1 MVYERLGIK
10 KYGMERKN
18 TVLKKNAEKKK
29 ENQADIR
36 KYCRFFI

>member
-10 KYGMERKN
+10 KVWDGKKEYCSEKN
-18 TVLKKNAEKKK
+18 PEKKK

>member
-1 MVYERLGIK
+1 MKGWELK

-18 TVLKKNAEKKK
+18 TVLRKIRRKKK